1 MNFDQSSHMHIA
13 FLLGRFPSLSETF
26 ILNQIT
32 GLIDR
37 GHEVDIYARKPG
49 DGTKVH
55 PNIDKYKLLD
65 RVIYRDMPTNAILR
79 TLKAIPLTAGGLSRN
94 PAATLKSLNL
104 FKHGREASSLKL
116 LYWAAAFIKR
126 AKPYDIVHGHF
137 GPNGVLAV
145 ALRNIGAFHPAA
157 KIITTF
163 YGYDVHRYPRNHGKN
178 VYQPLFDQGD
188 LILALSQ
195 TMKRDLVALDCP
207 DNKAVVHHI
216 GTDVDRFCLSVR
228 QPSSDGIVRLV
239 SIARLVDK
247 KGLEYAIQAVG
258 RASAAG
264 QPLSYDIVGDGE
276 LRGRLQSLIHDLKL
290 EKTVHLLGWK
300 TQQEVVEIL
309 NRAHILLAP
318 SVTAESG
325 DQEGTPVALME
336 AMAIGLPVIST
347 HHSGIPEMIRNGV
360 CGYLVPERNADALA
374 DRILDLARHPERWG
388 AMGNAGRAIV
398 ESEFDTRK
406 LGDELVEMYRSLTI
420 HHKST

>member
-1 MNFDQSSHMHIA
+1 MHIA

-32 GLIDR
+32 GLIDH
-37 GHEVDIYARKPG
+37 GHQVDIYARKPD

-55 PNIDKYKLLD
+55 PDIDKYKLLD
-65 RVIYRDMPTNAILR
+65 RVIYRDMPTNVILR
-79 TLKAIPLTAGGLSRN
+79 TLQAIPMTAGGLIHN
-94 PAATLKSLNL
+94 PAITLRSLNL

-116 LYWAAAFIKR
+116 IYWTAAFIKR
-126 AKPYDIVHGHF
+126 AKLYDIVHAHF
-137 GPNGVLAV
+137 GPNGLLAV
-145 ALRNIGAFHPAA
+145 ALRNIGAINPTA

-163 YGYDVHRYPRNHGKN
+163 YGYDVHRYPRNHGQN
-178 VYQPLFDQGD
+178 VYQPLFDQCD
-188 LILALSQ
+188 RILALSQ
-195 TMKRDLVALDCP
+195 TMKRDLVALGCP

-216 GTDVDRFCLSVR
+216 GTDVGRFCLSVR

-239 SIARLVDK
+239 SIARLVEK

-276 LRGRLQSLIHDLKL
+276 LRGRLESLIIDLKL
-290 EKTVHLLGWK
+290 EKIVHLLGWK

-347 HHSGIPEMIRNGV
+347 HHSGIPEMIRDGI
-360 CGYLVPERNADALA
+360 CGHLVPERDADALA

-388 AMGNAGRAIV
+388 AMGTAGRAIV

-406 LGDELVEMYRSLTI
+406 LGDELFKLYRSLTI
-420 HHKST
+420 HDEST